1 MHVYD
6 LRWCFCFK
14 IMVLTHQIVRLL
26 DSLRTSPTQLAVVVK
41 NSNCRV
47 VQMLLSKNFE
57 GTFRNIRVGESTS
70 SHLIQLSKPVD
81 VRDVFPPDTSVYTM
95 GRSFLWIDAPS
106 CTACKTLSRNSA
118 IPSYVMFIKGVGV
131 LFSFLTP
138 GPIVSKKIVD
148 SMKAEGLEVDV
159 LRRSS
164 LNLRQVLTEKQSD
177 VLFTAIS
184 MGYFSPQREASLTD
198 IAEKLGLSKSTV
210 SRHLRAAIRK
220 LALSIPTKTL

>member
-1 MHVYD
+1 
-6 LRWCFCFK
+6 
-14 IMVLTHQIVRLL
+14 MVLTLHVARLL

-41 NSNCRV
+41 NSNCKV

-57 GTFRNIRVGESTS
+57 GTFKNIRVGENTS
-70 SHLIQLSKPVD
+70 SHLIHLSKPVD
-81 VRDVFPPDTSVYTM
+81 ARDVFPPDTTVYTM

-106 CTACKTLSRNSA
+106 CKACKTLSRNSA
-118 IPSYVMFIKGVGV
+118 IPNYVMFIKGVGV

-148 SMKAEGLEVDV
+148 SMKAEGLEVNV

-184 MGYFSPQREASLTD
+184 MGYFSPQREASLRD

-210 SRHLRAAIRK
+210 SRHLRAAVRK
-220 LALSIPTKTL
+220 LALSLPTERL